1 MANLNPFWSV
11 IIIASAVFLGTVV
24 GAAVHPLFDHLIQKW
39 QLKNTWRLQ
48 ASEQEAEQ

>member
-11 IIIASAVFLGTVV
+11 IVMASAIFLGTVV
-24 GAAVHPLFDHLIQKW
+24 GIAVHSLFDHLIQKW
-39 QLKNTWRLQ
+39 QLKNIWRLQ

>member
-11 IIIASAVFLGTVV
+11 IVMASAVFFGTIV
-24 GAAVHPLFDHLIQKW
+24 GTAVHSLFDHLIQKW
-39 QLKNTWRLQ
+39 QIKNICRVQ